1 MVLATTGSFLV
12 VNTLR
17 LITSAAFVVVFDG
30 EKRDP
35 KAILLAAN
43 RLMDYYERFLGLG
56 ERIRRITSSPVIV
69 KLQQFMWDLAIRQLI
84 NFDEFIE
91 QFIVLLERGEEGL
104 RYESGEVNLGR
115 LDLVAGLTETTRNTL
130 QDLKEVAWRHI

>member
-1 MVLATTGSFLV
+1 
-12 VNTLR
+12 
-17 LITSAAFVVVFDG
+17 
-30 EKRDP
+30 
-35 KAILLAAN
+35 
-43 RLMDYYERFLGLG
+43 MDYYERFLGLG